1 MKASLPIYEIACLL
15 IFTWRIKSLLSEH
28 FALLDVDHLQGFF
41 LVLIDI
47 LVFIIINTEVT
58 VSHKY
63 KVQNGRSLSG
73 TSFKKLELVFCWLL
87 RNCCQ
92 QLTQQF

>member
-1 MKASLPIYEIACLL
+1 M
-15 IFTWRIKSLLSEH
+15 LSEH
-28 FALLDVDHLQGFF
+28 FALLDVDHLQGLLFF

-58 VSHKY
+58 VSRKY